1 MLAAIVS
8 TPLILRFLGS
18 ERFGAFRVLLDWLG
32 NLALL
37 DFGVSGSLA
46 ARLAP
51 HTASGS
57 RTGTAAILA
66 AGLRTQLKITVA
78 MLVAGVALVAAAPYL
93 VPTSEVSTRELRLCT
108 CLLLIPALWTP
119 LTVFRALIE
128 VRQQSYAINFLLI
141 LQTLL
146 STALLAAAA
155 WAGWGL
161 VGQGAAMA
169 IASVPLMVV
178 LLSHGCVSFGTFSL
192 LSLQKQRSLRFDH

>member
-1 MLAAIVS
+1 M
-8 TPLILRFLGS
+8 
-18 ERFGAFRVLLDWLG
+18 
-32 NLALL
+32 
-37 DFGVSGSLA
+37 
-46 ARLAP
+46 
-51 HTASGS
+51 
-57 RTGTAAILA
+57 
-66 AGLRTQLKITVA
+66 QLKITVSP
-78 MLVAGVALVAAAPYL
+78 LVAGVALVAAAPYL

-119 LTVFRALIE
+119 VMVFRALIE

-178 LLSHGCVSFGTFSL
+178 LLSHGLREFRDVFTAQPTEAALAQVRSLSLPTFVFSL
-192 LSLQKQRSLRFDH
+192 TGRVALYTDNILIAWMLGAPAVVPFFLTHSGWRKWFKCRYRESGIMQPGRG